1 VTWGA
6 AGAGTIVRLRRSPN
20 GRVRPLCFIVRHLED
35 APCSMCREAPLSAT
49 ALLWLHVLCGAVAA
63 FALLSREV

>member
-35 APCSMCREAPLSAT
+35 APCSICREAPLSA
-49 ALLWLHVLCGAVAA
+49 ARLCCGYMCFVGQSPP
-63 FALLSREV
+63 LPS